1 MKEKSMRRKFV
12 VLVAGVA
19 AVAALTTTAL
29 AVVPGETPF
38 PSATI
43 TTLFVSTNTVTAP
56 GGTAGADIAT
66 NFFARGST
74 VVFKV
79 FAGDAKSGKVLV
91 GDDVKYAYIK
101 VPNQP
106 NVKLTY
112 VAPTA
117 TNGPNFVGRWVIPA
131 DYPKGLVNFVTR
143 FRSTDKKYGNFV
155 QIPVAT
161 SQLTVR

>member
-1 MKEKSMRRKFV
+1 MRRKFV

-38 PSATI
+38 PSPTI
-43 TTLFVSTNTVTAP
+43 VTLFVSANTVTAP
-56 GGTAGADIAT
+56 GSAAGADVAT
-66 NFFARGST
+66 NFFVRGST

-79 FAGDAKSGKVLV
+79 FAADAKSGKVLV
-91 GDDVKYAYIK
+91 SDDVKYAYVKI
-101 VPNQP
+101 PNQS

-117 TNGPNFVGRWVIPA
+117 TNGPNFVGRWTIPA

-143 FRSTDKKYGNFV
+143 FRSTDKQYGNFV